1 MDFKNIFKRN
11 SNKENVQEY
20 PQEQSATSLIF
31 GGYKLD
37 NFATSLSAYYAAK
50 ELISNSIAQLP
61 IRIKRDNEVDYNH
74 SLNFI
79 FRESLIS
86 KFNFIKMLVNDIIDY
101 GNAYAYIK
109 RAKDG
114 TALSLIYC
122 EHGTCIHHYDQQKQ
136 ELYYSIPFLMKGR
149 IEPINVLH
157 LYKNSSNGV
166 KGIALLNYANSVI
179 KLAQA
184 TDKAASK
191 YYSSGC
197 ALQGALTI
205 KGSRRNSKEQ
215 ARQAF
220 LETHGDRGSGL
231 VILDDDMTY
240 TPISSNAN
248 ESQMLEARSFNVDEI
263 ARFFNINPVLIGDL
277 THTSYNTIEAANIEF
292 VTHTLMPYIALF
304 EDEFN
309 RKLIKPSEYGVISID
324 FDESFLLRGDKNTT
338 ANYLKN
344 LVSGGIMTINE
355 ARKQLGLSEK
365 DNCDDLI
372 IPFTNIQDN
381 TINKEEDNNNEEG
394 ISEQQ

>member
-1 MDFKNIFKRN
+1 MNWKNIFKRD
-11 SNKENVQEY
+11 SKKEDVQEY

-37 NFATSLSAYYAAK
+37 SFATSLSAYYAAK

-61 IRIKRDNEVDYNH
+61 IRIKRDNEVDYGH

-79 FRESLIS
+79 FRGTLLS

-101 GNAYAYIK
+101 GNAFAYIK
-109 RAKDG
+109 RANDG
-114 TALSLIYC
+114 TPIGLVYC
-122 EHGTCIHHYDQQKQ
+122 EHGTCAEHYDQRRQ
-136 ELYYSIPFLMKGR
+136 ELYYTAPFIRKGK
-149 IEPINVLH
+149 IEPIDIIH

-166 KGIALLNYANSVI
+166 KGIALLNYANAVI
-179 KLAQA
+179 RLAQA

-205 KGSRRNSKEQ
+205 KGTRRNSKEQ

-220 LETHGDRGSGL
+220 QETHGDKGSGL

-309 RKLIKPSEYGVISID
+309 RKLIKPSEYGIISID
-324 FDESFLLRGDKNTT
+324 FDESFLLRGDKTT
-338 ANYLKN
+338 TSNYLKN
-344 LVSGGIMTINE
+344 LVSGGVMTVNE
-355 ARKQLGLSEK
+355 ARNQLGLPEK
-365 DNCDDLI
+365 ENSDDLI
-372 IPFTNIQDN
+372 IPFTNIKDN
-381 TINKEEDNNNEEG
+381 TINKEEDNEKGTEK
-394 ISEQQ
+394 QQ

>member
-1 MDFKNIFKRN
+1 MNWRNIFKRSN
-11 SNKENVQEY
+11 SNIAETTY

-31 GGYKLD
+31 SNYLD
-37 NFATSLSAYYAAK
+37 GVATSLSAYYAAK
-50 ELISNSIAQLP
+50 ELICNSVAQLP
-61 IRIKRDNEVDYNH
+61 IRIKRNNEIDFNH

-79 FRESLIS
+79 FRNTLLS
-86 KFNFIKMLVNDIIDY
+86 KFNFIKMLVSDIIDY
-101 GNAYAYIK
+101 GKAYAYIK

-114 TALSLIYC
+114 TPISLVYC
-122 EHGTCIHHYDQQKQ
+122 ENGSCMEHYDSRKQ
-136 ELYYSIPFLMKGR
+136 ELYYTAPFIRKGK
-149 IEPINVLH
+149 IEPVDIIH
-157 LYKNSSNGV
+157 LYKNSKDGV
-166 KGIALLNYANSVI
+166 KGIALRSYANTI
-179 KLAQA
+179 ITLAQA

-220 LETHGDRGSGL
+220 QESHGENGSGL

-240 TPISSNAN
+240 TQLSSNAN
-248 ESQMLEARSFNVDEI
+248 DSQMLEARTFNVDEI

-309 RKLIKPSEYGVISID
+309 RKLIKPSEYGIISID
-324 FDESFLLRGDKNTT
+324 FDESFLLRGDKTTT

-344 LVSGGIMTINE
+344 LVSGGIMSVNE
-355 ARKQLGLSEK
+355 ARAQLGLQEK
-365 DNCDDLI
+365 ANCDDLI
-372 IPFTNIQDN
+372 IAFTNIQDN
-381 TINKEEDNNNEEG
+381 KINKEDEEG
-394 ISEQQ
+394 NQKQQQ